1 MSERYIPKYLNNDIT
16 DTLSKLS
23 NVKKIQTSVNLAVYM
38 LEAFAFNYTPNNLT
52 QSEIPIIQTLDPYKF
67 GEFKGIDIYID
78 PILLSDMKVLFFDE
92 KNNIIHILKIDK
104 DLYDGQNINE
114 ERSNKLKMI
123 LIDYE

>member
-1 MSERYIPKYLNNDIT
+1 MSERYIPKYLTNDIA

-23 NVKKIQTSVNLAVYM
+23 NVKKIQTSISLTGYI

-52 QSEIPIIQTLDPYKF
+52 QSEIPIIQTFDPYKF
-67 GEFKGIDIYID
+67 GEFKGINIYVD
-78 PILLSDMKVLFFDE
+78 PMLSDMKVLFFDE
-92 KNNIIHILKIDK
+92 KNNIIHTLKIDK

-123 LIDYE
+123 LYDE